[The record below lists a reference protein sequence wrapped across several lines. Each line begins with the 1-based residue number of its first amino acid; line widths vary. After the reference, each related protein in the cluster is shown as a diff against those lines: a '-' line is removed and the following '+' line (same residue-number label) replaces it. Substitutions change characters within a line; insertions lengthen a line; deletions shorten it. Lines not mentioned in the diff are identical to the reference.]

1 MRWFRRG
8 LSRLGFGGSGFPC
21 PDLRVFR
28 LCFFVLGSE
37 MWALGVL
44 EWIRLV
50 LRVQVYRQYELGS
63 KVTKWYL
70 LSQAP
75 SGNFGALGF

>member
-28 LCFFVLGSE
+28 LCFFCSGFRDVGPRSP
-37 MWALGVL
+37 
-44 EWIRLV
+44 
-50 LRVQVYRQYELGS
+50 RVD
-63 KVTKWYL
+63 
-70 LSQAP
+70 
-75 SGNFGALGF
+75 